1 MSVAP
6 LSSSRRCRRGFTIAE
21 VMIAASVMALA
32 ISTSVTTMQRA
43 FLALDSARSITLAG
57 QILQGEL
64 ERMRLKNWTEIGTA
78 FPATTTPAAYTQT
91 DSTMA
96 AALGTRFSL
105 KYTADA
111 GTDLKEIKL
120 IVSWSGYDGRPQS
133 RYYKTYYGRN
143 GLYDYFYN
151 SY

>member
-1 MSVAP
+1 MSVAQ
-6 LSSSRRCRRGFTIAE
+6 SRRSRRCRHGFTIAE

-43 FLALDSARSITLAG
+43 FLAIDGARNITLAG

-64 ERMRLKNWTEIGTA
+64 ERMRLKNLTEITTA
-78 FPATTTPAAYTQT
+78 FPATTSPASYTT
-91 DSTMA
+91 DDTTMA
-96 AALGTRFSL
+96 ALGSRFRL
-105 KYTADA
+105 TYEADA
-111 GTDLKEIKL
+111 GTNLKEIKL
-120 IVSWSGYDGRPQS
+120 IVSWVGYDKRPQS